1 MKEMI
6 EILQRIGL
14 TRGESEVYITLLK
27 TGNTSSGRLI
37 KDSGVSRSK
46 VYEVLERLKQ
56 KGLVTEMIKQNIKYF
71 EAGSPRRLLDMLKAE
86 QNDIDKKTR
95 ETKSL
100 IPQLLEV
107 QSIHREKQESKIYTV
122 IEGWKA
128 LYNEIL
134 EIHMRGEEYLAFGM
148 SPEDLSN
155 KQVQQFFRN
164 FHLKRA
170 EKKIK
175 ARLIMHEKTRE
186 IMKKYFSDIT
196 YYQYRFLDTKFPT
209 NINIHKDNVV
219 TLVWDENPVAFLI
232 QSKQVAK
239 KYKEYFEEMW
249 KKAKS

>member
-1 MKEMI
+1 MI

-56 KGLVTEMIKQNIKYF
+56 KGLVTEMIKQNVKYF
-71 EAGSPRRLLDMLKAE
+71 EVTNPTRIIDMLKIE
-86 QNDIDKKTR
+86 QNDMNKKIN
-95 ETKSL
+95 EAKNL
-100 IPQLLEV
+100 IPQLVKV
-107 QSIHREKQESKIYTV
+107 QSAQREKQESKIYTG
-122 IEGWKA
+122 IEGWKT

-134 EIHMRGEEYLAFGM
+134 ETHKIGEEYLAFGI
-148 SPEDLSN
+148 SPEDLNN

-170 EKKIK
+170 EKKMR
-175 ARLIMHEKTRE
+175 ARLIMYDKTRE
-186 IMKKYFSDIT
+186 IIKKYFSDIK

-219 TLVWDENPVAFLI
+219 TLVWGENPVAFLI
-232 QSKQVAK
+232 QSKQVAN
-239 KYKEYFEEMW
+239 KYKGYFEEMW
-249 KKAKS
+249 RKARP